1 MNTIIKTPDTY
12 NNKKCVNTDSDAVSS
27 PSTVFLVAVM
37 LVSLFYGG
45 MTNAEQNTDQLAAA
59 AAEFN
64 HQIRTIG
71 EKDSEVAERAG
82 LLRTTTRNLAK
93 DGENAFG
100 SDEYRKDFSRV
111 KSLVAE
117 IGGMEINNAAPIV
130 NSWRDVHSSIKAIDA
145 SLARGGNRSITQS
158 DRSDGNNDRG
168 QGKNDDAF
176 EHSEVSAAKNGPST
190 GMHIDQVEDLSERV
204 KNAYREL
211 TNRRKD
217 MRDKE
222 WTQRMDGLLSAFDQN
237 ANKLR
242 DGYKA
247 GSNWKPVLV
256 AMKRQAQRVDR
267 FLEVRQVGGGLRPDW
282 NKLKQHLEKI

>member
-1 MNTIIKTPDTY
+1 
-12 NNKKCVNTDSDAVSS
+12 
-27 PSTVFLVAVM
+27 
-37 LVSLFYGG
+37 
-45 MTNAEQNTDQLAAA
+45 
-59 AAEFN
+59 
-64 HQIRTIG
+64 
-71 EKDSEVAERAG
+71 VAERAG
-82 LLRTTTRNLAK
+82 LLRTVTRNLANEG
-93 DGENAFG
+93 DGNFG
-100 SDEYRKDFSRV
+100 SDGYRETYNRV

-117 IGGMEINNAAPIV
+117 IGGMEIDRAAPIV
-130 NSWRDVHSSIKAIDA
+130 NSWRDIHGSIKAIDA
-145 SLARGGNRSITQS
+145 TLAGGGGQVTTRP
-158 DRSDGNNDRG
+158 DR
-168 QGKNDDAF
+168 NDDRKSSNDKLGNDDGF
-176 EHSEVSAAKNGPST
+176 EHSEVSAAKNGPNT

-211 TNRRKD
+211 AGRRKD

-222 WTQRMDGLLSAFDQN
+222 WTERMDGLLSAFDQN

-242 DGYKA
+242 DGFKS